1 MDILVHIVE
10 EEVLKLLP
18 AVVLHRRIRVVCR
31 RWRDLVDS
39 PRFGKSHS
47 AHHSRNKQIYP
58 PPHVLGVTSFG
69 KGVYRCNPFVAGS
82 QTQKGWVRQDVYNHI
97 RVFKACGG
105 LLFGQMGNDYVVL
118 NPLTTALKVLPPPP
132 LKVVIVWRSALVLEP
147 CMQGYWICVADNK
160 KKQLL
165 VYSSRSGVWDKV
177 DYLPG
182 WNRLENGVG
191 MANSNAYFPCE
202 HECMWGALSFN
213 MEEMRWT
220 VEWSS
225 FMGHSPVE
233 ACWNVYNWV
242 VTPATQFFKVAV
254 VNDFGVRKMMLVRLD
269 CASKRFVEETSFPYN
284 AGHIALLPICFYEG
298 TLMIPDKYKLFFL
311 DCESMA
317 WSSIPLQNPLLLRS
331 VCL

>member
-1 MDILVHIVE
+1 MDNIVE

-18 AVVLHRRIRVVCR
+18 AVVLHRRIRVVCK

-39 PRFGKSHS
+39 PGFGKFHS
-47 AHHSRNKQIYP
+47 AHHSRNKQIC

-69 KGVYRCNPFVAGS
+69 KGVYRCKPVCCWISNTEGLGPSGMF
-82 QTQKGWVRQDVYNHI
+82 TINI

-105 LLFGQMGNDYVVL
+105 LVFGQMGNDYVVL

-132 LKVVIVWRSALVLEP
+132 LKR
-147 CMQGYWICVADNK
+147 CNK

-202 HECMWGALSFN
+202 HERMWGALSFN

-254 VNDFGVRKMMLVRLD
+254 VNDFGVLKMMLIRLD

-284 AGHIALLPICFYEG
+284 EGHIPLLPICFYEG

-311 DCESMA
+311 DCESMT
-317 WSSIPLQNPLLLRS
+317 WSSIPLQNPLLLRYVFLFAPS
-331 VCL
+331 LVPP